1 MMKKAC
7 PVSLCGSSLN
17 QTIQPNSNHTN
28 SSAKMHDSTWKTTH
42 ENTTLGYINLE
53 KMLPLYKSLISY
65 PVRKGSQDMQSYH
78 NCLGDRCVCFSKPG
92 TGRKRQPAIEAEI
105 KLESCTHFFELFKMY
120 PRDVFPS
127 FVRKVLKSV
136 MGSFESQKTEDSLH
150 ADAMSQRLLFAL
162 GC

>member
-1 MMKKAC
+1 
-7 PVSLCGSSLN
+7 
-17 QTIQPNSNHTN
+17 
-28 SSAKMHDSTWKTTH
+28 
-42 ENTTLGYINLE
+42 
-53 KMLPLYKSLISY
+53 MLPLYKSLISY

-127 FVRKVLKSV
+127 FVRKVLNSV